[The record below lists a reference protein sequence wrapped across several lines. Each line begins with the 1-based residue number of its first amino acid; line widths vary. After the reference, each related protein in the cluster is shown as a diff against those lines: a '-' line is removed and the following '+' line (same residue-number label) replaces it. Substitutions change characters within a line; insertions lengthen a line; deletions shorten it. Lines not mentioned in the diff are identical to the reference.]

1 MYGRGL
7 ALFVGIL
14 LLSDV
19 AGCSAGAASDPEAL
33 AKGCSEHGI
42 FANIKGA
49 GLSPGVIYFCHE
61 ETWTK
66 PLFDYVRDGQDCNK
80 SGGCSF
86 SKGNA
91 VCWRWDPGEN
101 TTCTVLY
108 LAH

>member
-1 MYGRGL
+1 MYRRGL

-19 AGCSAGAASDPEAL
+19 AVCSAGAESDLEAL
-33 AKGCSEHGI
+33 AKGCNEHGI
-42 FANIKGA
+42 FANIAGA
-49 GLSPGVIYFCHE
+49 GLTAGVIFLCHE
-61 ETWTK
+61 EKWTK
-66 PLFDYVRDGQDCNK
+66 PLFDYVRDGQDCK

-108 LAH
+108 KAM